1 MKKSKM
7 PAIEIREGDIVK
19 KSDSYTESCH
29 FLMHQHLNGAGRLF
43 GGILMQ
49 WIDET
54 AGVVARHHCN
64 AHLVTACIDN
74 LIFKEG
80 AHLNDFIVLT
90 GRITYV
96 GNSSVE
102 VRVDTYV
109 ENLDGTRK
117 TINTAYVVMI
127 AIEGGRNCA
136 NKDYWRGIKPL
147 HFNVLFFS
155 CTFTV
160 RLSIYI
166 YIPLLPRTLQPPH
179 TGTGTSPPGLL

>member
-127 AIEGGRNCA
+127 AID
-136 NKDYWRGIKPL
+136 KDTERPIRVP
-147 HFNVLFFS
+147 
-155 CTFTV
+155 
-160 RLSIYI
+160 R
-166 YIPLLPRTLQPPH
+166 YIPQDMRGRVEWENGRKRQELRKKRMQE
-179 TGTGTSPPGLL
+179 GY

>member
-1 MKKSKM
+1 MKKDEF
-7 PAIEIREGDIVK
+7 PHIEIRRDDKVK
-19 KSDSYTESCH
+19 RTDSYTESCH

-127 AIEGGRNCA
+127 AID
-136 NKDYWRGIKPL
+136 KDTERPIRVP
-147 HFNVLFFS
+147 
-155 CTFTV
+155 
-160 RLSIYI
+160 R
-166 YIPLLPRTLQPPH
+166 YIPQDVRARVEWENGRRRQELRKQRLLE
-179 TGTGTSPPGLL
+179 GY

>member
-90 GRITYV
+90 GRIT
-96 GNSSVE
+96 
-102 VRVDTYV
+102 
-109 ENLDGTRK
+109 
-117 TINTAYVVMI
+117 
-127 AIEGGRNCA
+127 
-136 NKDYWRGIKPL
+136 
-147 HFNVLFFS
+147 
-155 CTFTV
+155 
-160 RLSIYI
+160 
-166 YIPLLPRTLQPPH
+166 
-179 TGTGTSPPGLL
+179 

>member
-127 AIEGGRNCA
+127 AID
-136 NKDYWRGIKPL
+136 KDTERPIRVP
-147 HFNVLFFS
+147 
-155 CTFTV
+155 
-160 RLSIYI
+160 R
-166 YIPLLPRTLQPPH
+166 YIPQDVRARVEWENGLRRQDLRKQRLLE
-179 TGTGTSPPGLL
+179 GY